1 MAADDDTKPPR
12 PGRGLLKRAA
22 VGAVLVTMCSAATV
36 ASAGLLEV
44 DQLITIVKSES
55 APIPGIEGALD
66 DVDTGKPQTILVLGS
81 DRRFQDV
88 KDKNP
93 TRSDTLLLVRL
104 DPSKRATAVMSIPRD
119 LKVNIRQRNG
129 VVVTDK
135 INAAYALGGPRLSV
149 RTVRDL
155 LDIPIHH
162 VVNVNFGGFKR
173 AVNRLGCVYVDVDR
187 DYFNDNNPPNGSPF
201 DYATIDIN
209 PGYQK
214 LCGQDSLDYVRY
226 RHFDDDFVRAAR
238 QQSFLSQ
245 AKEQIGLGRIF
256 GDRKELLRIFGRYTQ
271 TDIAR
276 NNTAAILRLL
286 KLAFESSKNPIRE
299 VHFRGDIG
307 ETYVTVT
314 DTNLRRTVREFR
326 SAQASSG
333 PRETSSSS
341 RSRNSTTGSSTSSTT
356 STGSTTSSSSS
367 RGRSRSSSSSATSA
381 RLAPGVVNSRV
392 EGENFVAEAST
403 RVPFPIYYPRARLA
417 RGRLMYDKPRV
428 YDVYDR
434 GHHKHRAYRIVVAT
448 GEQGQFYGIQGTNWK
463 SPPIVDNPTRTVR
476 MRGRTYELF
485 SDGNRLALVA
495 WRTDR
500 GVYWVSNTLSR
511 SLTNRQ
517 MLSIAR
523 SLNRIGAR

>member
-1 MAADDDTKPPR
+1 MAADEDDTKPPR

-22 VGAVLVTMCSAATV
+22 VGAVLITLLSAATV
-36 ASAGLLEV
+36 ASAGLLAV
-44 DQLITIVKSES
+44 DELITIVKNES

-66 DVDTGKPQTILVLGS
+66 DVATGKPQTILVLGS
-81 DRRFQDV
+81 DRRYQDS
-88 KDKNP
+88 KDGNP
-93 TRSDTLLLVRL
+93 VRSDTLLLVRL

-119 LKVNIRQRNG
+119 LKVDIRRGNG
-129 VVVTDK
+129 QVVTDK

-149 RTVRDL
+149 RTVREL
-155 LDIPIHH
+155 LHIPIHH
-162 VVNVNFGGFKR
+162 VVNVNFGGFRR

-187 DYFNDNNPPNGSPF
+187 DYFNDNSPPNGSAF
-201 DYATIDIN
+201 DYATIDID

-238 QQSFLSQ
+238 QQSFLAQ
-245 AKEQIGLGRIF
+245 AKEQFGLGRIF
-256 GDRKELLRIFGRYTQ
+256 GDREELLRIFGRYTQ

-276 NNTAAILRLL
+276 DNTGAILRLL

-299 VHFRGDIG
+299 VHFRGDAG

-314 DTNLRRTVREFR
+314 DSNLRRTVREFR

-333 PRETSSSS
+333 PRETRASS
-341 RSRNSTTGSSTSSTT
+341 GS
-356 STGSTTSSSSS
+356 G
-367 RGRSRSSSSSATSA
+367 RSSSSGSSSGSRRRSTSSRRSRRSSLA
-381 RLAPGVVNSRV
+381 LAPGVVNART
-392 EGENFVAEAST
+392 EAEDFVAEAST
-403 RVPFPIYYPRARLA
+403 RLGFPVYYPRARLG
-417 RGRLMYDKPRV
+417 RGRLQYDKPRV

-434 GHHKHRAYRIVVAT
+434 GHGRHRAYRMVVAT

-463 SPPIVDNPTRTVR
+463 APPIIDNPTRTQR

-485 SDGNRLALVA
+485 EDGNRLALVA
-495 WRTDR
+495 WRTER
-500 GVYWVSNTLSR
+500 AVYWVSNTLSR

-517 MLSIAR
+517 MLAIAR
-523 SLNRIGAR
+523 SLTRVGQR